1 MNELLLFVNTAVII
15 YLFLQMVMTNQDIDS
30 IRKSGANTQKKVDDI
45 ISHIYKDYFSKIKK

>member
-15 YLFLQMVMTNQDIDS
+15 YLFLQMVMTNQDIKSLERS
-30 IRKSGANTQKKVDDI
+30 INNTQRKVDDI